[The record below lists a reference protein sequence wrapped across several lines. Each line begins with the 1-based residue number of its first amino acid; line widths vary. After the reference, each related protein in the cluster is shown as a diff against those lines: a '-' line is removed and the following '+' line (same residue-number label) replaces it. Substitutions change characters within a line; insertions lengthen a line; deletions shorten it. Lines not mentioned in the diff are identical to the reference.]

1 MLNPPWK
8 ATEKNR
14 EITRDSPISFHQEI
28 TPAHTGIREDAY
40 SLEQFSQKGSELRNK
55 WNRWR
60 QSAVT
65 WVFVAHRMV
74 HRAAEILLPEIL
86 LEIQKLKVYTR
97 TMESQCIFYYVF
109 IGILKFKKQ
118 WHCVN

>member
-1 MLNPPWK
+1 MK
-8 ATEKNR
+8 SCRKNR

-28 TPAHTGIREDAY
+28 IPAHTSIREDAY
-40 SLEQFSQKGSELRNK
+40 SLEKLSQKGSELRNK
-55 WNRWR
+55 WTRWR

-65 WVFVAHRMV
+65 WVFVAHRMG
-74 HRAAEILLPEIL
+74 HRAAEFLLPDIL

-97 TMESQCIFYYVF
+97 TMESQCIFYCVF

-118 WHCVN
+118 